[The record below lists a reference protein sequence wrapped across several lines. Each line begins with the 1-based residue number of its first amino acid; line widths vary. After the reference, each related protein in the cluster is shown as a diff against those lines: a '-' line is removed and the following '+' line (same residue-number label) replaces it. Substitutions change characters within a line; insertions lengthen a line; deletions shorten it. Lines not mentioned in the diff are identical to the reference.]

1 MLRSPQL
8 QLFGGFSMNAAVGEG
23 VSYAH
28 SLPKFEG
35 SIAAE
40 GPGAAGPR
48 QFLNYLAYEV
58 ELTHER
64 LSNWHL
70 VLNVHHRSGIWGGN
84 RTAKDR
90 CQLHWRRH
98 QVRFL
103 KEP

>member
-8 QLFGGFSMNAAVGEG
+8 QLLGGFSINWALGEG

-35 SIAAE
+35 SVAAE
-40 GPGAAGPR
+40 GSKASGPR

-64 LSNWHL
+64 LKN
-70 VLNVHHRSGIWGGN
+70 
-84 RTAKDR
+84 
-90 CQLHWRRH
+90 
-98 QVRFL
+98 
-103 KEP
+103 